1 VLAHA
6 LIVAAGMSTQRRH
19 YPVII
24 VGAGQAGL
32 AMSYC
37 LKRRGI
43 EHLVLERYRLGH
55 AWREQR
61 WDSFCLVTPNWQC
74 RLPGHPYNGVDP
86 QGFMRKE
93 EIVRYL
99 EAYASSFAPPLLEGV
114 TVTRVGRKASRAFAL
129 ETSLGELTAD
139 QVVIA
144 AGGYHVPKI
153 PKIAERLPASIA
165 QLNVAQYRSAAQL
178 PKGAVMV
185 VGSGQSGCQIAE
197 DLHLEGRTVH
207 LCTGSAPRVARR
219 YRGKDVV
226 EWLDLMGHYELPIDN
241 HPDGKGVRKK
251 ANHYVTGRDGGRDI
265 DLRKF
270 AREGMQ
276 LHGRLQ
282 DITERAFVF
291 GDDLGDNL
299 DRADATNNRIKD
311 NIDAFI
317 VRERILAPPEPRPAP
332 LWQPSAPCAPLDFA
346 AANVSAVIWC
356 MGFAIDF
363 RWIELPIFDAHGY
376 PDHDRGVTGEHGL
389 YFLGLPWLYT
399 WGSGRFVG
407 VGRDAEYLGERI
419 ANTLEPTQ
427 IRALA

>member
-1 VLAHA
+1 
-6 LIVAAGMSTQRRH
+6 MSTQRRH

-43 EHLVLERYRLGH
+43 DHLVLERHRLGH

-99 EAYASSFAPPLLEGV
+99 EAYATSFAPPLREGV
-114 TVTRVGRKASRAFAL
+114 TVTRVRRTASRAFML

-178 PKGAVMV
+178 PEGAVVV

-241 HPDGKGVRKK
+241 HPDGKAVRKK

-270 AREGMQ
+270 AHEGMQ

-291 GDDLGDNL
+291 GSDLADNL

-311 NIDAFI
+311 GIDAFI
-317 VRERILAPPEPRPAP
+317 ARERIVAPPEPRPAP
-332 LWQPSAPCAPLDFA
+332 L
-346 AANVSAVIWC
+346 
-356 MGFAIDF
+356 
-363 RWIELPIFDAHGY
+363 
-376 PDHDRGVTGEHGL
+376 
-389 YFLGLPWLYT
+389 
-399 WGSGRFVG
+399 
-407 VGRDAEYLGERI
+407 
-419 ANTLEPTQ
+419 
-427 IRALA
+427 

>member
-1 VLAHA
+1 
-6 LIVAAGMSTQRRH
+6 MSTPRRH

-43 EHLVLERYRLGH
+43 DHLVLERDRLGH

-74 RLPGHPYNGVDP
+74 RLPGHPYSGVDP
-86 QGFMRKE
+86 QGFMRKQ

-99 EAYASSFAPPLLEGV
+99 EAYAASFAPPLREGV
-114 TVTRVGRKASRAFAL
+114 AVTRVYRAPSRVFGL
-129 ETSLGELTAD
+129 ETTIGDLTAD

-153 PKIAERLPASIA
+153 PKLAERLPASIM
-165 QLNVAQYRSAAQL
+165 QLNVAQYRCASQL
-178 PKGAVMV
+178 PPGAVVV

-226 EWLDLMGHYELPIDN
+226 DWLHLMGHYDLPIDN

-270 AREGMQ
+270 ALEGMQ

-282 DITERAFVF
+282 DIAGDALVF
-291 GDDLGDNL
+291 GSDLTDNL

-317 VRERILAPPEPRPAP
+317 VRERIGAPPEPRPSP
-332 LWQPSAPCAPLDFA
+332 LWQPSAPCAPLDLKA
-346 AANVSAVIWC
+346 ADVSAVIWC

-363 RWIELPIFDAHGY
+363 RWIELPIFDGHGY
-376 PDHDRGVTGEHGL
+376 PDHDRGVTDEPGL

-407 VGRDAEYLGERI
+407 VGRDAEHLGERI

-427 IRALA
+427 VTALVEKGA

>member
-1 VLAHA
+1 
-6 LIVAAGMSTQRRH
+6 MSQRMNTNRRH

-43 EHLVLERYRLGH
+43 DHLVLERHRMGH

-74 RLPGHPYNGVDP
+74 KLPGHPYAGTDP
-86 QGFMRKE
+86 QGFMKKD
-93 EIVRYL
+93 EIVRYI
-99 EAYASSFAPPLLEGV
+99 EAYAASFQPPLREGV
-114 TVTRVGRKASRAFAL
+114 AVTRVRRAASRVFVL
-129 ETSLGELTAD
+129 ETSLGELHAD

-144 AGGYHVPKI
+144 AGGYHVPKL
-153 PKIAERLPASIA
+153 PEVAERLPASVQ
-165 QLNVAQYRSAAQL
+165 QLNVTQYRSAAAL
-178 PKGAVMV
+178 PDGAVLV
-185 VGSGQSGCQIAE
+185 VGSGQSGAQIAE
-197 DLHLEGRTVH
+197 DLQLAGRTVH

-226 EWLDLMGHYELPIDN
+226 DWLDLMGHYDLPIDN

-270 AREGMQ
+270 ALEGMQ

-282 DITERAFVF
+282 DFVDGKLVF
-291 GDDLGDNL
+291 GRDLADNL

-317 VRERILAPPEPRPAP
+317 SRERVLAPPERRTEP
-332 LWQPSAPCAPLDFA
+332 LWEPPGPCAPLDLH
-346 AANVSAVIWC
+346 AANITSVIWC
-356 MGFAIDF
+356 MGFAMDF
-363 RWIELPIFDAHGY
+363 RWIELPIFDANGY
-376 PDHDRGVTGEHGL
+376 PDHDRGITHEPGL

-407 VGRDAEYLGERI
+407 VGRDAEYLGEQI
-419 ANTLEPTQ
+419 ANLTEPTQ
-427 IRALA
+427 VTALA